1 MTGRRGSGPPWVP
14 RRAEKDRSVVA
25 EAMSRF
31 LLLGGIS
38 LVLVSV
44 LTAVVAN
51 AVARSI
57 ATREAEVRTLT
68 FTRVIA
74 APELDAATLQDMSDS
89 PLVQDLDNRLLD
101 DSISHA
107 VVYDADG
114 LVMWSA
120 EPDAVGTTVS
130 FDQEVR
136 DLVGGSGV
144 VSHFSRETHAGG
156 GEGELVLEVYATA
169 RGADGAPFVL
179 EWYWPT
185 SHLRDSQAQV
195 LRMLLP
201 TTLGSLLL
209 FAALILPLTLSTTRR
224 VERDKARL
232 TRQALRASSIERRR
246 LSEVMHDTVVQDLS
260 GIGYILPMLRRA
272 IPEDAR
278 EHAMVTQIQE
288 AMHRSIST
296 IRDLIADIRPVDLRG
311 DGLQQALEELA
322 ARTDEQGVQTELR
335 VQGEL
340 DRLTP
345 SARSLVYRVAREGTR
360 NVLRHGRARQ
370 AVIEVVQ
377 EAPHVRV
384 TVRDDGVGPRDG
396 ATALGAED
404 TQESHFGLSLLRE
417 AVADLDGDLV
427 LQGGPDGGSELVVRF
442 RPDRVLA

>member
-1 MTGRRGSGPPWVP
+1 
-14 RRAEKDRSVVA
+14 
-25 EAMSRF
+25 MSRF
-31 LLLGGIS
+31 LVLGGIT
-38 LVLVSV
+38 LVVVSV
-44 LTAVVAN
+44 LTAVMSN

-74 APELDAATLQDMSDS
+74 APELDAATLQDMQDS

-107 VVYDADG
+107 AVYDADG

-130 FDQEVR
+130 FEQEVR

-185 SHLRDSQAQV
+185 SHLGDSQAQV
-195 LRMLLP
+195 LRLLLP

-209 FAALILPLTLSTTRR
+209 FAALILPLTLSTARR
-224 VERDKARL
+224 VERDRARL
-232 TRQALRASSIERRR
+232 TRQALQASRVERRR

-272 IPEDAR
+272 IPESAA

-288 AMHRSIST
+288 AMRRNIST

-311 DGLQQALEELA
+311 DGLQQALEDLA
-322 ARTDEQGVQTELR
+322 ARTEEQGVQTEVR
-335 VQGEL
+335 VLAEL
-340 DRLTP
+340 DRLSP

-360 NVLRHGRARQ
+360 NVLRHSGARQ
-370 AVIEVVQ
+370 AVIEVAQ

-384 TVRDDGVGPRDG
+384 TVRDDGAGPGDG
-396 ATALGAED
+396 ATALRAQD
-404 TQESHFGLSLLRE
+404 THENHFGLSLLRE

-427 LQGGPDGGSELVVRF
+427 LVGGPGGGSELVVRF